1 MTENIKQD
9 KLYEYAAIVQR
20 AKLDGKAK
28 ALLWHYA
35 YTYNWTNKHP
45 SFYSQ
50 RTLCAEVG
58 MSQGTYYEKREY
70 LEKLGWIKIKR
81 RGFDK
86 PCMVTPTKGQDDPD
100 YENRSWAKWHPSNK
114 PVVDWSDDDGTAY
127 RAGNI
132 CTTLPL

>member
-1 MTENIKQD
+1 MTETKKQD

-35 YTYNWTNKHP
+35 YTYNWTDKRP

-50 RTLCAEVG
+50 RRLCAEVG
-58 MSQGTYYEKREY
+58 MSQGTYYEKRAY
-70 LEKLGWIKIKR
+70 LEDLGWIKIIR

-86 PCMVTPTKGQDDPD
+86 SCMVTPLKGQDDPD

-114 PVVDWSDDDGTAY
+114 PTDVHTNDEGFSEE
-127 RAGNI
+127 
-132 CTTLPL
+132 L

>member
-1 MTENIKQD
+1 MTESKQQD
-9 KLYEYAAIVQR
+9 KLYEYAALVQR

-35 YTYNWTNKHP
+35 YTYNWTNKRP

-86 PCMVTPTKGQDDPD
+86 PCMVTPMQGQDDPD

-114 PVVDWSDDDGTAY
+114 PVVDCPDDEGLLDET
-127 RAGNI
+127 
-132 CTTLPL
+132 